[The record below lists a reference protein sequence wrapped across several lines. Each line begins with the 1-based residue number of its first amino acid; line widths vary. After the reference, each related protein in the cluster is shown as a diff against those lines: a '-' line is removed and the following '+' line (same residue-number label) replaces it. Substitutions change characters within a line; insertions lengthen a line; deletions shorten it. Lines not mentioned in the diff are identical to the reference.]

1 MKKTD
6 DEDVKKWKS
15 LVEEYLKDHK
25 KIDDEMFERF
35 FGKKAQAEFLSGKCD
50 DLTDAMIMGGLSGID
65 CRDYDFSRLS
75 PKNYTKIP
83 FDSDTKFPEEIA
95 HVFDAILEKS
105 KEFGF
110 GLEGLIQDGKLSGEG
125 IHVAIID
132 ENIDMAQIDTDDINI
147 VSHDEYSSGN
157 HYHGKITSSLLA
169 SKSCGVAKGA
179 SLHFYEKTS
188 EEYRREADERKSNIK
203 DEESKQEFKNWKKV
217 KSAEDRGRTFSKIV
231 EYNKNC
237 ENESDKITVVSGSWS
252 LPNSEFLKWQQEFR
266 KAGCELVCQN
276 NFIQNF
282 TEISGDDVILDMTE
296 EEKDGFSESMRRM
309 VESSNLDELV
319 KIPINRTY
327 HRYGDATNFKYQ
339 ATYSNSWG
347 IPQVAGL
354 LALYKAKDRSLTFE
368 QFCDLCR
375 ETASEKGV
383 INPVGIY
390 EQIEKKLENEK
401 KVENPEIKQEEKPKT
416 WDDDE
421 GR

>member
-1 MKKTD
+1 M
-6 DEDVKKWKS
+6 
-15 LVEEYLKDHK
+15 
-25 KIDDEMFERF
+25 
-35 FGKKAQAEFLSGKCD
+35 
-50 DLTDAMIMGGLSGID
+50 
-65 CRDYDFSRLS
+65 
-75 PKNYTKIP
+75 
-83 FDSDTKFPEEIA
+83 
-95 HVFDAILEKS
+95 
-105 KEFGF
+105 
-110 GLEGLIQDGKLSGEG
+110 
-125 IHVAIID
+125 
-132 ENIDMAQIDTDDINI
+132 
-147 VSHDEYSSGN
+147 
-157 HYHGKITSSLLA
+157 
-169 SKSCGVAKGA
+169 
-179 SLHFYEKTS
+179 
-188 EEYRREADERKSNIK
+188 
-203 DEESKQEFKNWKKV
+203 
-217 KSAEDRGRTFSKIV
+217 
-231 EYNKNC
+231 
-237 ENESDKITVVSGSWS
+237 
-252 LPNSEFLKWQQEFR
+252 KWQQEFR

-401 KVENPEIKQEEKPKT
+401 KVENPEIKPEEKPKT